1 LRFINRRENP
11 NAIAGLF
18 LLILLAVFAGPTVL
32 PQLIANTIPFID
44 EGVPCT
50 RLRDGSQ
57 RAVQQS
63 LIGRA
68 VSNDPSN
75 PPVRLR
81 VRTGGVEP
89 DSTISI
95 SVIVINE
102 TLGTVPILVTEDSMI
117 LNPQEARNGIGVVF
131 GQTPI
136 PQGVGEAGGTYAA
149 DRIHLLGPRQLCV
162 HRVRVPLSQI
172 PNSSALVAENITAT
186 AFYRNNNP
194 GSLAVTGTTLF
205 PDQGLWVG
213 QVESEPTLIN
223 TG

>member
-1 LRFINRRENP
+1 MRFLNRRENP

-32 PQLIANTIPFID
+32 PQLIANTIPFAD

-50 RLRDGSQ
+50 RLHDGSE
-57 RAVQQS
+57 RAEQQS

-68 VSNDPSN
+68 VSDDPSD
-75 PPVRLR
+75 PPISLRL
-81 VRTGGVEP
+81 RTGGVQP
-89 DSTISI
+89 DNTISI
-95 SVIVINE
+95 SVVVTNE
-102 TLGTVPILVTEDSMI
+102 TLGSVPILVTEGSLI
-117 LNPQEARNGIGVVF
+117 LNPQEARNGLGVVF

-136 PQGVGEAGGTYAA
+136 PQGVGENVGAY
-149 DRIHLLGPRQLCV
+149 DPNRIRLLGPRQVCV

-172 PNSSALVAENITAT
+172 PNSSALVAENVTAT

-194 GSLAVTGTTLF
+194 GSLAVTGTNIF

-213 QVESEPTLIN
+213 QVQSEPTRVN

>member
-1 LRFINRRENP
+1 MRFLNRRENP

-32 PQLIANTIPFID
+32 PQLIANTIPFVD
-44 EGVPCT
+44 EGVPCS
-50 RLRDGSQ
+50 RLRDGSL

-75 PPVRLR
+75 PPIRLR
-81 VRTGGVEP
+81 VRTGSIAP
-89 DSTISI
+89 DSTITI
-95 SVIVINE
+95 MMIVINE
-102 TLGTVPILVTEDSMI
+102 TLGTVPILVTDDTLI
-117 LNPQEARNGIGVVF
+117 LNTQEARNGLGVVF
-131 GQTPI
+131 GQTTV
-136 PQGVGEAGGTYAA
+136 PQGGGEAGGTYAPN
-149 DRIHLLGPRQLCV
+149 RIRLLGPRQLCV

-172 PNSSALVAENITAT
+172 PNSSALVAENVTAT

-213 QVESEPTLIN
+213 QVQSEPTIVN